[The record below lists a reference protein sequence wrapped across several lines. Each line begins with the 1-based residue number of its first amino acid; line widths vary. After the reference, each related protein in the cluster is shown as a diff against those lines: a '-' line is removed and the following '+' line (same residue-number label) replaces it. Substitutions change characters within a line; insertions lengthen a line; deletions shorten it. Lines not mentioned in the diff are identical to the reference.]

1 MANFTT
7 EHLRN
12 IVLIGHG
19 GSGKTTLAEAM
30 LFDTGVLSR
39 RGRVEDGTTVADWDE
54 EAIRRKQSVAASVV
68 ACEHKGNKLNLL
80 DTPGFL
86 DFVGEAKGAVS
97 VADAGLVLVDPVS
110 GVEVGTELGWGYLD
124 ERQLPRAVFVNKM
137 DRENAQFERVLA
149 NLRERLQRHDCAG
162 LPADRRRVRVQGR
175 GRRDRAEGLH
185 GRGRHGRRD
194 SGRHERRGGSGTHAN
209 GGGRGRGRRR
219 ADHEVPRRRGVDRR
233 GDRARPAGRHR
244 QRRHRAGVLR
254 LGRQ

>member
-54 EAIRRKQSVAASVV
+54 EAIRRKISVAASVIS
-68 ACEHKGNKLNLL
+68 CEHKGNKLNVL

-86 DFVGEAKGAVS
+86 DFAGEAKGAVS

-137 DRENAQFERVLA
+137 DRENAQFERVVGI
-149 NLRERLQRHDCAG
+149 LRETFSGTIVPVFLPIGEGSEFKGVVDVIAMKAYLGEAATVADIPAG
-162 LPADRRRVRVQGR
+162 MSGAVEAARTQIIEAA
-175 GRRDRAEGLH
+175 AEGDDELIMKYLD
-185 GRGRHGRRD
+185 GEELD
-194 SGRHERRGGSGTHAN
+194 RGG
-209 GGGRGRGRRR
+209 
-219 ADHEVPRRRGVDRR
+219 DHPRPPHRHCQRQH
-233 GDRARPAGRHR
+233 RARCSAARP
-244 QRRHRAGVLR
+244 
-254 LGRQ
+254 